1 MNVPRVTV
9 GLPVFNGERY
19 LAEAIE
25 SILAQDF
32 DDFELLVAD
41 NASTDRTRD
50 IVRCFAA
57 RDDRIRLLTSDE
69 NHGAAWNFNRLVPRA
84 RGQYFKWASS
94 DDLLR
99 PEYVSRCIEVL
110 DADAGVVL
118 AYARTSLVDADGRWL
133 RDHEDGLH
141 LPQQQAWLRLRSF
154 AMNRW
159 LCNPCFGVMRTEV
172 MRSTGLIGPTVS
184 SDVTFLAQMAL
195 AGRIHEV
202 SDRLFLRRVVDTS
215 CGLGQLSRA
224 EVSAWFDP
232 RRRVS
237 RTPPMLRV
245 FWDIERAIWRMRSP
259 VGDRARTSAHFTY
272 AWSKRQAGIQWWRTR
287 SRLRGEPAQ
296 SWVALAEEV

>member
-1 MNVPRVTV
+1 MSGPRVTI
-9 GLPVFNGERY
+9 GLPVRNGERY
-19 LAEAIE
+19 LAETVE
-25 SILAQDF
+25 SILAQDC
-32 DDFELLVAD
+32 DDFELLVGD

-50 IVRCFAA
+50 IVRSFAE

-69 NHGAAWNFNRLVPRA
+69 NRGASWNFNRLVPQA

-99 PEYVSRCIEVL
+99 PEYLRRCVEVL
-110 DADAGVVL
+110 DADGAVVL
-118 AYARTSLVDADGRWL
+118 AYARTSLIDADGRWL
-133 RDHEDGLH
+133 RDHADGLH
-141 LPQQQAWLRLRSF
+141 LPQDEPWLRLRAF

-159 LCNPCFGVMRTEV
+159 LCNPCFGVMRTDV

-184 SDVTFLAQMAL
+184 SDVTFLAEMAL
-195 AGRIHEV
+195 AGKIHEV
-202 SDRLFLRRVVDTS
+202 PDRLFLRRVVDTS

-232 RRRVS
+232 RRSVS
-237 RTPPMLRV
+237 RMPPMLRV

-259 VGDRARTSAHFTY
+259 IGDRARTSAYFTY

-287 SRLRGEPAQ
+287 RRLRGEPAP
-296 SWVALAEEV
+296 SWTAVPEEV